1 MYPDTNKKPPICYSG
16 ISHNHFL
23 IDLIYN
29 PNKTLFLK
37 EAERHGASV
46 FNGLDMLRKQAEE
59 AWKIWISKK

>member
-1 MYPDTNKKPPICYSG
+1 
-16 ISHNHFL
+16 
-23 IDLIYN
+23 
-29 PNKTLFLK
+29 LFLK